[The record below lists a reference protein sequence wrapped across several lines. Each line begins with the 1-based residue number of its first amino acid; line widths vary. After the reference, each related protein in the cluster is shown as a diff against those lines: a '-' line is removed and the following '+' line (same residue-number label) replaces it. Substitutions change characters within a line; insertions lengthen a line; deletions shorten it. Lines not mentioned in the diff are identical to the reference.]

1 MSPWPTTIYRLW
13 QVLSSS
19 DEDGDHDNHDD
30 HDGGGGGG
38 RLLYL
43 KAANTIFLSSI
54 TLYIYISN
62 IVQFDLMLWPTCS
75 CRSSTILL
83 LPRYPPQAGSVSS
96 TNDSKLG
103 FSRERSSLYNTD
115 VTEVPSNSSSTYI
128 AT

>member
-19 DEDGDHDNHDD
+19 DEDDDHDD

-54 TLYIYISN
+54 TLYIQYSP
-62 IVQFDLMLWPTCS
+62 V
-75 CRSSTILL
+75 
-83 LPRYPPQAGSVSS
+83 
-96 TNDSKLG
+96 
-103 FSRERSSLYNTD
+103 
-115 VTEVPSNSSSTYI
+115 
-128 AT
+128 

>member
-19 DEDGDHDNHDD
+19 DEDGDHDD

-54 TLYIYISN
+54 TLYIQYSP
-62 IVQFDLMLWPTCS
+62 V
-75 CRSSTILL
+75 
-83 LPRYPPQAGSVSS
+83 
-96 TNDSKLG
+96 
-103 FSRERSSLYNTD
+103 
-115 VTEVPSNSSSTYI
+115 
-128 AT
+128 